1 MMKTRVGLVFCLV
14 ILALIG
20 NAGIAAAA
28 PAGTQTGQADSIT
41 PYNGPIGPGNSLYG
55 LKLAFEN
62 LDESFTFNQSERLEK
77 QISHADLRL
86 AELKRELSE
95 NRTETAS
102 LALEQYRLKINQTDE
117 VLEPVSINGTGPAP
131 EFDETGLIRAREMIA
146 KHQQVLG
153 DLLQTHPNN
162 TGLERAYE
170 NSRDLE
176 QKFERK
182 IEAVRN
188 NQQQTWQNRS
198 ADPALQENQTV
209 QGPGQGRQP
218 EGNLTGPIDESQ
230 LQDKNKFA
238 GNTTQNK
245 DRNELGMN
253 QSPQDPVRQ
262 QGNGTQGNDQ
272 QEQNGQQINNGNN
285 KDNSG
290 GDNRNTY
297 TTQNQNSR
305 NTNNAVNPAG
315 QGNTQNGNS
324 NGNGNVNPRSSGR

>member
-1 MMKTRVGLVFCLV
+1 MKTRVGLIFSLI

-20 NAGIAAAA
+20 SAGIATAA
-28 PAGTQTGQADSIT
+28 PATTQTDQADSIT

-86 AELKRELSE
+86 AELKREILE
-95 NRTETAS
+95 NRTETADI
-102 LALEQYRLKINQTDE
+102 ALEQYRLKINQTDG
-117 VLEPVSINGTGPAP
+117 VLEPVPINGTGPAA

-146 KHQQVLG
+146 KHQQVLE
-153 DLLQTHPNN
+153 DLLQSHPNN
-162 TGLERAYE
+162 SGLERAYE
-170 NSRDLE
+170 NSRELE

-182 IEAVRN
+182 IETARS
-188 NQQQTWQNRS
+188 NQQQTKQNRS
-198 ADPALQENQTV
+198 SAPELLDNQTL

-245 DRNELGMN
+245 DRNELGIN
-253 QSPQDPVRQ
+253 QSPQDTAHQ
-262 QGNGTQGNDQ
+262 QGSSSQGNDQ
-272 QEQNGQQINNGNN
+272 AGQNGQQINNGNN

-290 GDNRNTY
+290 GDSRNTY
-297 TTQNQNSR
+297 TTQNQNVK
-305 NTNNAVNPAG
+305 NDNNAVNPAG
-315 QGNTQNGNS
+315 EGNPQKT
-324 NGNGNVNPRSSGR
+324 NGNGNVNPRSTGR